1 MARSKGMTLMMAGY
15 VFRKPSDLPTTI
27 PVFPL
32 TGALLF
38 PRGQMPLNIFEP
50 RYLNMIDDALAGN
63 RLIGMI
69 QPDGSGDPEKPGL
82 SRVGCVGK
90 LTAFAET
97 DDGRYLITLTG
108 ICRFVVAR
116 EYQVQSPYRQV
127 TPDWA
132 PFGDDL
138 KAPRSFEGFD
148 RAKLLEALRS
158 YLDRNNLNA
167 DWSSI
172 DEAQA
177 EPLVNA
183 LSALC
188 PFVPIEK
195 QALLEAPTID
205 DRRDVLIALMDM
217 DQGGHE
223 EDDEDEERPI
233 Q

>member
-1 MARSKGMTLMMAGY
+1 MVLMMAGY
-15 VFRKPSDLPTTI
+15 VYRKPSDLPSTI

-69 QPDGSGDPEKPGL
+69 QPDGSGDPERPGL

-108 ICRFVVAR
+108 ISRFVVAR
-116 EYQVQSPYRQV
+116 EYQSKTPYRQV
-127 TPDWA
+127 TPDWT

-138 KAPRSFEGFD
+138 KIPRAFEGFD
-148 RAKLLEALRS
+148 RTHLLDALRN

-195 QALLEAPTID
+195 QALLEAATID
-205 DRRDVLIALMDM
+205 ERRDVLITLMEM
-217 DQGGHE
+217 DQGGH
-223 EDDEDEERPI
+223 DDDDDDEERPI

>member
-1 MARSKGMTLMMAGY
+1 MMAGY
-15 VFRKPSDLPTTI
+15 VYRKPADLPETI

-32 TGALLF
+32 SGALLF

-69 QPDGSGDPEKPGL
+69 QPDGTGDPEKPGL

-90 LTAFAET
+90 ITAFAET

-108 ICRFVVAR
+108 ISRFVVSR
-116 EYQVQSPYRQV
+116 EYQVQTPYRQIV
-127 TPDWA
+127 ADWKS
-132 PFGDDL
+132 FGEDL
-138 KAPRSFEGFD
+138 KIPRSFEGFN
-148 RAKLLEALRS
+148 RAGLLEALRN

-195 QALLEAPTID
+195 QALLEAQTID
-205 DRRDVLIALMDM
+205 DRRDVLIALMNM
-217 DQGGHE
+217 DQGGHDE
-223 EDDEDEERPI
+223 ETDDGERPI

>member
-1 MARSKGMTLMMAGY
+1 MVAGY
-15 VFRKPSDLPTTI
+15 VYRKPSDLPTTI

-38 PRGQMPLNIFEP
+38 PRGQLPLNIFEP
-50 RYLNMIDDALAGN
+50 RYLNMIDDALASN

-90 LTAFAET
+90 MTSFAET

-116 EYQVQSPYRQV
+116 EYQVKTPYRQV
-127 TPDWA
+127 TPDWT
-132 PFGDDL
+132 PFADDL
-138 KAPRSFEGFD
+138 KVPRAMEGFD
-148 RAKLLEALRS
+148 RSRLLDALRT

-172 DEAQA
+172 DEAPA

-183 LSALC
+183 LSSLC

-195 QALLEAPTID
+195 QALLEADTIQA
-205 DRRDVLIALMDM
+205 RRDVLIALMDM
-217 DQGGHE
+217 DQGE
-223 EDDEDEERPI
+223 ADEDDDFDERPM

>member
-1 MARSKGMTLMMAGY
+1 MVAGY
-15 VFRKPSDLPTTI
+15 VYRKPSDLPAVI

-38 PRGQMPLNIFEP
+38 PRGQLPLNIFEP
-50 RYLNMIDDALAGN
+50 RYLNLIDDALAGN

-69 QPDGSGDPEKPGL
+69 QADGTGDPEKPGL

-90 LTAFAET
+90 LTSFAET
-97 DDGRYLITLTG
+97 DDGRYLVTLTG
-108 ICRFVVAR
+108 ICRFAVAR
-116 EYQVQSPYRQV
+116 EYQVQTPYRQV
-127 TPDWA
+127 TADWTRFA
-132 PFGDDL
+132 ADL
-138 KAPRSFEGFD
+138 TTPRAFEGFD
-148 RAKLLEALRS
+148 RTGLLEALRA

-195 QALLEAPTID
+195 QALLEAQTIE
-205 DRRDVLIALMDM
+205 DRRDVLIALMEM
-217 DQGGHE
+217 DQGGH
-223 EDDEDEERPI
+223 DDDDSDEERPF

>member
-1 MARSKGMTLMMAGY
+1 MIAGY
-15 VFRKPSDLPTTI
+15 VFRKPSDLPPTI

-90 LTAFAET
+90 MTAFAET

-108 ICRFVVAR
+108 ISRFVVAR
-116 EYQVQSPYRQV
+116 EYQSQSPYRQV
-127 TPDWA
+127 TPDWT
-132 PFGDDL
+132 PFADDL
-138 KAPRSFEGFD
+138 KVPRSFEGFD
-148 RAKLLEALRS
+148 RTLLLDALRN

-188 PFVPIEK
+188 PFMPIEK
-195 QALLEAPTID
+195 QALLEAGTID
-205 DRRDVLIALMDM
+205 ERRDVLIALMDM
-217 DQGGHE
+217 DQGGHSDD
-223 EDDEDEERPI
+223 EDDDEERPI

>member
-1 MARSKGMTLMMAGY
+1 MVAGY
-15 VFRKPSDLPTTI
+15 VYRKPSDLPATI

-38 PRGQMPLNIFEP
+38 PRGQLPLNIFEP
-50 RYLNMIDDALAGN
+50 RYLNMIDDALTGN

-69 QPDGSGDPEKPGL
+69 QPDGTGDPERPGL

-90 LTAFAET
+90 LTSFTET
-97 DDGRYLITLTG
+97 EDGRYLVTLTG

-116 EYQVQSPYRQV
+116 EYRAPTPYRQV
-127 TPDWA
+127 TADWQSFA
-132 PFGDDL
+132 DDL
-138 KAPRSFEGFD
+138 KPVGSFAGFD
-148 RAKLLEALRS
+148 RTNLLEALRA

-167 DWSSI
+167 DWGSI
-172 DEAQA
+172 DQAQA

-188 PFVPIEK
+188 PFAPIEK
-195 QALLEAPTID
+195 QALLEAATIE
-205 DRRDVLIALMDM
+205 DRRDVLIALLNM
-217 DQGGHE
+217 DQGRGGE
-223 EDDEDEERPI
+223 EADDEERPL

>member
-1 MARSKGMTLMMAGY
+1 MTAGY
-15 VFRKPSDLPTTI
+15 VFRKPSDLPDTI

-32 TGALLF
+32 AGALLF
-38 PRGQMPLNIFEP
+38 PRGQLPLNIFEP

-69 QPDGSGDPEKPGL
+69 QPDGSGDREKPGL

-97 DDGRYLITLTG
+97 DDGRYLITLSG
-108 ICRFVVAR
+108 ICRFAVAR
-116 EYQVQSPYRQV
+116 EYQGTTPYRQI
-127 TPDWA
+127 TPDWR
-132 PFGDDL
+132 PFGGDL
-138 KAPRSFEGFD
+138 KVPRAFEGFD
-148 RAKLLEALRS
+148 RGPLLDALRN
-158 YLDRNNLNA
+158 YLDRNSLNA

-188 PFVPIEK
+188 PFVAIEK
-195 QALLEAPTID
+195 QALLEAETIET
-205 DRRDVLIALMDM
+205 RRDVLIALMDM
-217 DQGGHE
+217 DQGGRA

>member
-1 MARSKGMTLMMAGY
+1 MMAGY
-15 VFRKPSDLPTTI
+15 VFRKASDLPTTI
-27 PVFPL
+27 PIFPL

-90 LTAFAET
+90 MTAFAET

-108 ICRFVVAR
+108 ICRFVVSR
-116 EYQVQSPYRQV
+116 EYQVKTPYRQIV
-127 TPDWA
+127 ADWHA
-132 PFGDDL
+132 FEEDL
-138 KAPRSFEGFD
+138 KPPRAFEGFD
-148 RAKLLEALRS
+148 RSRLLDVLRT
-158 YLDRNNLNA
+158 YLERNNLNA

-188 PFVPIEK
+188 PFMPIEK

-205 DRRDVLIALMDM
+205 DRRDVLITLMEM
-217 DQGGHE
+217 DQGGHDSDL
-223 EDDEDEERPI
+223 DDDDEERPL

>member
-1 MARSKGMTLMMAGY
+1 MIAGY
-15 VFRKPSDLPTTI
+15 VFRKPADLPDTI

-38 PRGQMPLNIFEP
+38 PRGEMPLNIFEP

-69 QPDGSGDPEKPGL
+69 QPDGSGTPDKPGL

-97 DDGRYLITLTG
+97 DDGRYLVTLTG
-108 ICRFVVAR
+108 ICRFGVVR
-116 EYQVQSPYRQV
+116 ELPTQTPYRQV
-127 TPDWA
+127 AADWTA
-132 PFGDDL
+132 FSDDL
-138 KAPRSFEGFD
+138 RVRGAFEGFD
-148 RAKLLEALRS
+148 RDPLLAALKD
-158 YLDRNNLNA
+158 YLERNNLNA

-205 DRRDVLIALMDM
+205 ARKDILIALMKM
-217 DQGGHE
+217 DQGGRD
-223 EDDEDEERPI
+223 EDDDEEGRPI

>member
-1 MARSKGMTLMMAGY
+1 MTAGY
-15 VFRKPSDLPTTI
+15 VFRKPSDLPASI

-38 PRGQMPLNIFEP
+38 PRGQLPLNIFEP

-69 QPDGSGDPEKPGL
+69 QPDGSGDAEKPGL

-97 DDGRYLITLTG
+97 DDGRYLITLSG
-108 ICRFVVAR
+108 ICRFVVVR
-116 EYQVQSPYRQV
+116 ELKGQTPYRQV

-138 KAPRSFEGFD
+138 KVPRSFEGFD
-148 RAKLLEALRS
+148 RRPLLDALRS
-158 YLDRNNLNA
+158 YLDRNSLNA

-188 PFVPIEK
+188 PFMPIEK
-195 QALLEAPTID
+195 QALLEAQTIAE
-205 DRRDVLIALMDM
+205 RRDVLIALMDM
-217 DQGGHE
+217 DQGGHA
-223 EDDEDEERPI
+223 EDDDDEERPI

>member
-1 MARSKGMTLMMAGY
+1 MMAGY
-15 VFRKPSDLPTTI
+15 VFRKPGDLPTTI

-38 PRGQMPLNIFEP
+38 PSGQMPLNIFEP

-69 QPDGSGDPEKPGL
+69 QPDGSGDPERPGL

-90 LTAFAET
+90 MTAFAET

-116 EYQVQSPYRQV
+116 EYQSKTPYRQI
-127 TPDWA
+127 TPDWTPYA
-132 PFGDDL
+132 EDL
-138 KAPRSFEGFD
+138 RVPRAFEGFD
-148 RAKLLEALRS
+148 RTHLFEALRA

-195 QALLEAPTID
+195 QALLEATTID
-205 DRRDVLIALMDM
+205 ERRDVLIALMQM
-217 DQGGHE
+217 DQGGHDGDE
-223 EDDEDEERPI
+223 DEDEERPL

>member
-1 MARSKGMTLMMAGY
+1 MGVGDTSQAICDLVRMTKK
-15 VFRKPSDLPTTI
+15 RIS
-27 PVFPL
+27 
-32 TGALLF
+32 LF
-38 PRGQMPLNIFEP
+38 PIAGAILLPGMQLPLHIFEP
-50 RYLNMIDDALAGN
+50 RYRSLIGDSLARD

-69 QPDGSGDPEKPGL
+69 QPDGTGDPERPGL

-108 ICRFVVAR
+108 ISRFVVAR
-116 EYQVQSPYRQV
+116 EFPAKTPYRQI
-127 TPDWA
+127 TPDWT
-132 PFGDDL
+132 PFGEDL
-138 KAPRSFEGFD
+138 KVPRSFEGFD
-148 RAKLLEALRS
+148 RTHLLDALRN

-195 QALLEAPTID
+195 QALLEAATID
-205 DRRDVLIALMDM
+205 DRRDVLIALMEM
-217 DQGGHE
+217 DQGGHD
-223 EDDEDEERPI
+223 EDDEDDERPI

>member
-1 MARSKGMTLMMAGY
+1 MIAGY
-15 VFRKPSDLPTTI
+15 VFRKPSDLPTSI

-90 LTAFAET
+90 MTAFAET

-108 ICRFVVAR
+108 VCRFVVAR
-116 EYQVQSPYRQV
+116 EYQAPTPYRQV
-127 TPDWA
+127 TPDWTSFA
-132 PFGDDL
+132 DDL
-138 KAPRSFEGFD
+138 KIPRSLEGFD
-148 RAKLLEALRS
+148 RGPLLDALRS

-172 DEAQA
+172 GEAQA

-195 QALLEAPTID
+195 QALLEASTID
-205 DRRDVLIALMDM
+205 ERRDVLIALMNM
-217 DQGGHE
+217 DQGGHD
-223 EDDEDEERPI
+223 DDEDDEERPI

>member
-1 MARSKGMTLMMAGY
+1 MIAGY
-15 VFRKPSDLPTTI
+15 VFRKPSDLPSTI

-50 RYLNMIDDALAGN
+50 RYLNMIDDALSGN

-116 EYQVQSPYRQV
+116 EYQAQTPYRQV
-127 TPDWA
+127 TPDWT

-138 KAPRSFEGFD
+138 KVPRSLEGFD
-148 RAKLLEALRS
+148 RTRLLDALRN

-195 QALLEAPTID
+195 QALLEAATID
-205 DRRDVLIALMDM
+205 ERRDVLIALMDM
-217 DQGGHE
+217 DQGGHN
-223 EDDEDEERPI
+223 DDDDSDEERPI

>member
-1 MARSKGMTLMMAGY
+1 MTAGH
-15 VFRKPSDLPTTI
+15 VFRKPGDLPTTI

-38 PRGQMPLNIFEP
+38 PRGQLPLNIFEP

-90 LTAFAET
+90 LTTFAET
-97 DDGRYLITLTG
+97 DDGRYLITLRG
-108 ICRFVVAR
+108 ICRFAVAR
-116 EYQVQSPYRQV
+116 EYQAQTPYRQV
-127 TPDWA
+127 TADWR
-132 PFGDDL
+132 PFGHDL

-148 RAKLLEALRS
+148 RSALLDALRN
-158 YLDRNNLNA
+158 YLDRNSLNA

-183 LSALC
+183 LAALC
-188 PFVPIEK
+188 PFMPIEK
-195 QALLEAPTID
+195 QALLEADTIEA
-205 DRRDVLIALMDM
+205 RRDVLIALMDM
-217 DQGGHE
+217 DQGGHG
-223 EDDEDEERPI
+223 EDDDDEERPI